1 MLEEDSLKDH
11 FQSSDRFGEGAIL
24 WFSKILS
31 GFLLIAVLVIHLVV
45 NHLVVSGGLL
55 SHQQIVSY
63 YQMAFIPAMEIIFLI
78 VVVTHA
84 LLGLRSVLLDLK
96 PSNKLLR
103 VVNISFVLI
112 GLAAI
117 TYGIWLVV
125 AILNQG

>member
-1 MLEEDSLKDH
+1 MKDH

>member
-1 MLEEDSLKDH
+1 MLEEGSLKDH